1 LQIEQAGPGGPAGP
15 KGGRV
20 PQEQE
25 ATPFALL
32 PG

>member
-1 LQIEQAGPGGPAGP
+1 MKPGGPSDP

-25 ATPFALL
+25 AMPFALRSTVNY
-32 PG
+32 